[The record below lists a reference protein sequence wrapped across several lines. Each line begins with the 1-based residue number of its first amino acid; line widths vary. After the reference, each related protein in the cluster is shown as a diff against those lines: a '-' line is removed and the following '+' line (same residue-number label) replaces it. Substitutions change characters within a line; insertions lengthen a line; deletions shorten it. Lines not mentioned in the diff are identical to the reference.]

1 MKTLPAVDA
10 VIVGGGWTG
19 LLMAKELGSRSG
31 LSVAVLERGKSR
43 ESADYP
49 GTMDELDYAVRLHM
63 MQDLSLETVTVRHDS
78 TQRALPMRQYGSFLP
93 GSGVG
98 GAGEHWNGITP
109 RFLPDCFELLSR
121 TAEKYGAKRL
131 PADHSIQDWG
141 VTYDQMEPYYTRAE
155 RMLGISGKAGNLKGK
170 KIAGGNIFEGWRSAE
185 YPTPP
190 TKIPYF
196 SALFSDAAKA
206 LGYHPYPSPAANLS
220 EPYTNPDGVS
230 RSACWYCGFCER
242 FGCMVGA
249 KAQPTNTLLPLILE
263 RKNIS
268 IRSGA
273 SVRRVIYRTAGSGKK
288 AQGVTYLDDKGEEI
302 FQPAELVFLAS
313 WTLNNTRL
321 LLLSRIGEPYNV
333 QSGKGTLG
341 RNLTHQ
347 VSIGAAT
354 AFFEKPLNR
363 FMGSGASG
371 VCINDFDGDLFDHS
385 ELPFLR
391 GGHLQAMSMG
401 YRPIANFGVLP
412 PSVKAGWG
420 SDWKKAALEY
430 YDRTGSIVF
439 TGEHLAYKG
448 NYMDLDPTYKDR
460 FGDPLLRFT
469 INWGENERKMAEF
482 VTPKAAELARA
493 MGAKEVSSFPR
504 LKNYDANRYQTTH
517 IQGGTIMG
525 SSPDRS
531 VVNTYLQH
539 WQVPNLFVLGA
550 STMPQNPSAHPTLTI
565 LALTYRAADA
575 IVDRYLKSPSQLA

>member
-31 LSVAVLERGKSR
+31 LSVVVLERGKPR
-43 ESADYP
+43 ESADYA

-63 MQDLSLETVTVRHDS
+63 MQDLSQETVTVRHDS
-78 TQRALPMRQYGSFLP
+78 SQRALPMRQYGSFLP
-93 GSGVG
+93 GSGIG

-109 RFLPDCFELLSR
+109 RYLPDCFELLSR
-121 TAEKYGAKRL
+121 TIEKYGVKRL

-141 VTYDQMEPYYTRAE
+141 VTYDEMEPYYTRAE

-170 KIAGGNIFEGWRSAE
+170 KIVGGNPFEGWRSAE

-230 RSACWYCGFCER
+230 RSACFYCGFCER

-249 KAQPTNTLLPLILE
+249 KAQPTNTLLPLIRE
-263 RKNIS
+263 RNNIS

-273 SVRRVIYRTAGSGKK
+273 SVRRVIHGAAGSGKR
-288 AQGVTYLDDKGEEI
+288 ARGVTYLDDKGEEV

-321 LLLSRIGEPYNV
+321 LLLSGIGEPYNA
-333 QSGKGTLG
+333 QSGKGAVG

-347 VSIGAAT
+347 VVIGAAT

-363 FMGSGASG
+363 FMGSGAAG
-371 VCINDFDGDLFDHS
+371 VCINDFDGDVFDHS
-385 ELPFLR
+385 GLPFLR
-391 GGHLQAMSMG
+391 GGHLVAMSMG

-412 PSVKAGWG
+412 ASVKAGWG
-420 SDWKKAALEY
+420 SAWKKAAFEY
-430 YDRTGSIVF
+430 YDRTGVINFV
-439 TGEHLAYKG
+439 GEHLAYEN

-482 VTPKAAELARA
+482 VTPKAVELARA
-493 MGAKEVSSFPR
+493 MGAKEVSSFPG
-504 LKNYDANRYQTTH
+504 LKNYDANRYQFTH

-525 SSPDRS
+525 KSPDRS
-531 VVNTYLQH
+531 VVNPYLQH
-539 WQVPNLFVLGA
+539 WQATNLFVLGA
-550 STMPQNPSAHPTLTI
+550 STFPQNPSAHPTLTL